1 MHRSGYPTLYLSAWW
16 LCVVTLPW
24 YILPNSISIVLLFA
38 VWLAEGKFHE
48 KWNRLKRNGWV
59 WPFVIFFLLHVVG
72 LFYSED
78 VESGRF
84 ELEKK
89 LSLVA
94 VPLLAA
100 TGLPFENGP
109 FRILKYGFIGSCLA
123 VALASLIAT
132 MITYLHPLSPV
143 QNFDPFTTEQFH
155 ALFPTQS
162 RGWEYFSYIELGRWI
177 DIHPAYFSLYLI
189 LSILMILQEIFDQG
203 RAGFFQLFTVILFT
217 FFISLLSSRMAV
229 IAFAVT
235 VAYIVLHNFQER
247 RKLLRGFAVLSCL
260 LTFLSI
266 SIWVNP
272 VSRFHVWIEPLTT
285 PLTLD
290 QHSTRWNSMNLR
302 LLEWKA
308 SWSAVKAFWPAGV
321 GTGDGQ
327 NILQQY
333 YSTYRLGIFSFPLN
347 SHNQYL
353 QTFIELGLAG
363 IIMLLFC
370 LYLPLYRSFH
380 HNSLHF
386 SFIVLFGLMCLSES
400 MLARQKGVVFFA
412 LFQSLF
418 LSFNA
423 PSHDR

>member
-1 MHRSGYPTLYLSAWW
+1 MHRPGYTTVYLSAWW

-24 YILPNSISIVLLFA
+24 YILPNSISIVLLFV
-38 VWLAEGKFHE
+38 VWLAEGNFHE
-48 KWNRLKRNGWV
+48 KWNRLKRNAWV
-59 WPFVIFFLLHVVG
+59 WPFVIFFLVHVVG

-78 VESGRF
+78 VESGRL

-94 VPLLAA
+94 LPLIAA
-100 TGLPFENGP
+100 TGRPFANGS
-109 FRILKYGFIGSCLA
+109 FRILRYGFIGSCLA

-132 MITYLHPLSPV
+132 MISYLHPFSPV
-143 QNFDPFTTEQFH
+143 QNFDPYTTEQFH
-155 ALFPTQS
+155 ALFPTQTQ
-162 RGWEYFSYIELGRWI
+162 GWEYFSYLQLGRWI

-189 LSILMILQEIFDQG
+189 LCILMTLQEIFDQG
-203 RAGFFQLFTVILFT
+203 RAGFFQLFTIILFS

-229 IAFAVT
+229 ISFGVT
-235 VAYIVLHNFQER
+235 VTYIVLHNFQER
-247 RKLLRGFAVLSCL
+247 KKLQRGFAVLACL
-260 LTFLSI
+260 FAFLSI

-272 VSRFHVWIEPLTT
+272 VSRFRVWIEPLST

-290 QHSTRWNSMNLR
+290 HTTRWNSVNLR
-302 LLEWKA
+302 LLEWRA
-308 SWSAVKAFWPAGV
+308 SSSAGKTFWPFGA

-327 NILQQY
+327 NILQPY
-333 YSTYRLGIFSFPLN
+333 YSNYDLGILAFPLN

-353 QTFIELGLAG
+353 QTIIELGLAG

-370 LYLPLYRSFH
+370 LYLPVYRAFQ

-400 MLARQKGVVFFA
+400 MLARQKGIVFFA